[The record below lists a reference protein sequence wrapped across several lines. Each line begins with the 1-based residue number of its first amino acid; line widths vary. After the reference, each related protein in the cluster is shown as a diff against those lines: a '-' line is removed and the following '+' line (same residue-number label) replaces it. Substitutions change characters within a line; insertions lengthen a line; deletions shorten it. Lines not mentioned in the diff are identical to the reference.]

1 MGASARADTSPR
13 DPQRGPLHALLR
25 ERLETFL
32 AERAEAG
39 APLPGF
45 VLEELRGYLRCG
57 VLAAG
62 CARYECEGCGAV
74 RVTALSC
81 KGRGLTAL
89 AFGVL
94 VASVESASSAD

>member
-1 MGASARADTSPR
+1 
-13 DPQRGPLHALLR
+13 LR
-25 ERLETFL
+25 EHLETFL

-74 RVTALSC
+74 RVTA
-81 KGRGLTAL
+81 RGAC
-89 AFGVL
+89 AEG
-94 VASVESASSAD
+94 A